1 MLDKSIRKFLYAV
14 GSGIQHEAK
23 KVAPVV
29 TRNLK
34 NDIKVYPN
42 LSQNAVEIGNSSIA
56 PYAKFVHYGT
66 KPYTIV
72 PKKKKALKTPY
83 GVYKKVR
90 HPGIKANPYL
100 ENGLK
105 NYVKYG
111 GLDAAIRR
119 AGFEEDVIKEL
130 KLDEFRKLHGANI
143 FTKILSV
150 FK

>member
-34 NDIKVYPN
+34 NDIKVYPKF
-42 LSQNAVEIGNSSIA
+42 LQDAVEIGNSSIA

-66 KPYTIV
+66 KPHIIK
-72 PKKKKALKTPY
+72 PKRKKALKTPY
-83 GVYKKVR
+83 GVYKRVK
-90 HPGIKANPYL
+90 HPGTKANPYL

-105 NYVKYG
+105 NYISSG
-111 GLDAAIRR
+111 GFDKAIKK

-130 KLDEFRKLHGANI
+130 KLDK
-143 FTKILSV
+143 
-150 FK
+150 FKEMIGKKYL

>member
-1 MLDKSIRKFLYAV
+1 MLDRSIRKFLYAV

-29 TRNLK
+29 KENLK
-34 NDIKVYPN
+34 KDIKVYRIF
-42 LSQNAVEIGNSSIA
+42 SQNAVEIGNSSAA

-66 KPYTIV
+66 KPHIIK
-72 PKKKKALKTPY
+72 PKRKKALKTPY
-83 GVYKKVR
+83 GVYKRVK
-90 HPGIKANPYL
+90 HPRTKANPYL
-100 ENGLK
+100 EKGLK

-130 KLDEFRKLHGANI
+130 KMDKFKEMIGGKL
-143 FTKILSV
+143 
-150 FK
+150 